1 MAFISTPSYKN
12 IELTDLE
19 AHVLLS
25 TQRREAL
32 EEKIKRVEDELKS
45 IEDQQL
51 VSRRLF
57 VGSVVS
63 ILTGILSTVIAVMIR
78 FHTQ

>member
-1 MAFISTPSYKN
+1 MAFISTPNYKN

-25 TQRREAL
+25 EQRREAL

-45 IEDQQL
+45 IEDQHIIN
-51 VSRRLF
+51 RRLF

-63 ILTGILSTVIAVMIR
+63 ILTGIFSTLIAVLIR
-78 FHTQ
+78 YHA

>member
-1 MAFISTPSYKN
+1 MGFIQQPSHKN

-25 TQRREAL
+25 TQRRDAL
-32 EEKIKRVEDELKS
+32 EEKIKRVEDELKY

-51 VSRRLF
+51 ISRRLF
-57 VGSVVS
+57 VGSIVS
-63 ILTGILSTVIAVMIR
+63 ILTGILSTAIAVMMR
-78 FHTQ
+78 FHT

>member
-1 MAFISTPSYKN
+1 MAFISTSSHKN

-45 IEDQQL
+45 IEEQNIT
-51 VSRRLF
+51 SRRLF
-57 VGSVVS
+57 IGSVVS
-63 ILTGILSTVIAVMIR
+63 ILTGILSTSIAVLIR
-78 FHTQ
+78 YQA